1 MQGFPKVRCRHI
13 HETDLKKIMEWRMQP
28 DITRYMNTDPKL
40 TLKSQ
45 KKWFASIRDTK
56 PFFYWMIT
64 VDGQDAG
71 LIQIVDYNYD
81 ECEWGYFVAVKS
93 ARSVALAVSLEL
105 SLYDFIFSHT
115 HVKTILAKTFSLNA
129 SVVRLHELCGC
140 ETKEILKDHVH
151 KNGETFDVTV
161 QYMSRAKWEK
171 NKNGLSYQPVEFE
184 N

>member
-1 MQGFPKVRCRHI
+1 MQELPNVCCRHI
-13 HETDLKKIMEWRMQP
+13 REKDLTKIMEWRMQP

-45 KKWFASIRDTK
+45 KKWFASIRNIK

-64 VDGQDAG
+64 VDGQDVG

-81 ECEWGYFVAVKS
+81 ECEWGYFVAVKN
-93 ARSVALAVSLEL
+93 ARSVSLAVSLEL
-105 SLYDFIFSHT
+105 SLYDFIFTHT

-140 ETKEILKDHVH
+140 ETKEILKNYVH

-161 QYMSRAKWEK
+161 QYMSRTKWNTIK
-171 NKNGLSYQPVEFE
+171 NNLSYQPVAFE
-184 N
+184 E